1 MGNLPCMGLILG
13 FLLTPSPRGFHHPD
27 HSLATGVHMHVFHRD
42 FLLALAAVAIERFEQ
57 RRVGAGQLRLR
68 P

>member
-13 FLLTPSPRGFHHPD
+13 FLLSPSPRGLNHPD

-42 FLLALAAVAIERFEQ
+42 LLLALAAVAIEGLAPRA
-57 RRVGAGQLRLR
+57 R
-68 P
+68 